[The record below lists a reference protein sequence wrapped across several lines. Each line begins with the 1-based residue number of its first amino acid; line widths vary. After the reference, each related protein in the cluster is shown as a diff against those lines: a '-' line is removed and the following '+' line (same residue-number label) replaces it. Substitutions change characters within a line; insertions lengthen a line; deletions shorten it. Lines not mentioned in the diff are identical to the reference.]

1 MGVDYYIVERI
12 LNHKMTQLDQTY
24 IHTSTSMIIRR
35 ELEKWHNEILDCV
48 GLTSKNVRC
57 NLLFWGNIH
66 NMKVFKE
73 RGTVVAQTE
82 YIVHSFDICGCY
94 RSES

>member
-1 MGVDYYIVERI
+1 
-12 LNHKMTQLDQTY
+12 MT
-24 IHTSTSMIIRR
+24 
-35 ELEKWHNEILDCV
+35 
-48 GLTSKNVRC
+48 GLTSRNVRC
-57 NLLFWGNIH
+57 NLLFGGNIH